1 MKEIGQSVANDDDA
15 NDDNKDFS
23 LIIRMIK
30 MIVVMRKII
39 KTNDLDDIEYSYIFG
54 ELCDKKQTKVIMR
67 IN

>member
-1 MKEIGQSVANDDDA
+1 MKKIGQLVANDDDA

-39 KTNDLDDIEYSYIFG
+39 KTNDLDDIEYLYICG
-54 ELCDKKQTKVIMR
+54 KLCDKNRLK
-67 IN
+67 